1 MTGLS
6 SSGEA
11 AVLTP
16 LTTTAYVSL
25 HTADPGNTGASE
37 ISTTG
42 TGYARQGPIAFASA
56 GNNPTVASNSAIL
69 TYPAATAAW
78 GTIGWF
84 GIWTAAGGGTFQ
96 GSGALTTPKAV
107 NSGDTARFAA
117 NALTITAQ

>member
-6 SSGEA
+6 PAGEA

-25 HTADPGNTGASE
+25 HTADPG
-37 ISTTG
+37 TTG
-42 TGYARQGPIAFASA
+42 TSEVSGGAYARQGPIAFTNS
-56 GNNPTVASNSAIL
+56 GNEPTVASNSAIL

-84 GIWTAAGGGTFQ
+84 GIWTAATAGTFQ
-96 GSGALTTPKAV
+96 GSGAVTTPKAV

-117 NALTITAQ
+117 GALTITAQ

>member
-37 ISTTG
+37 VSG
-42 TGYARQGPIAFASA
+42 GAYARQGPIAFTNA
-56 GNNPTVASNSAIL
+56 GSEPTVASNSAIL

-78 GTIGWF
+78 GTVGFF
-84 GIWTAAGGGTFQ
+84 GVWTAASGGTFQ
-96 GSGALTTPKAV
+96 GSGALTASKAI
-107 NSGDTARFAA
+107 NSGDTARFLAG
-117 NALTITAQ
+117 ALTITAQ

>member
-6 SSGEA
+6 SGGEA

-37 ISTTG
+37 ISG
-42 TGYARQGPIAFASA
+42 GGYVRQGPIAFTSA

-69 TYPAATAAW
+69 TYPAATASW
-78 GTIGWF
+78 GTISFF
-84 GIWTAAGGGTFQ
+84 GIWTAASGGTFQ
-96 GSGALTTPKAV
+96 GSGAVTTPKAV

>member
-6 SSGEA
+6 SAGEA

-25 HTADPGNTGASE
+25 HTADPGNTGTSE
-37 ISTTG
+37 VSG
-42 TGYARQGPIAFASA
+42 SAYARFGPVAFANA
-56 GNNPTVASNSAIL
+56 GNNPTVASNSAIV
-69 TYPAATAAW
+69 TFPAATGSW
-78 GTIGWF
+78 GTVLYF
-84 GIWTAAGGGTFQ
+84 GIWTAATGGNFL

-107 NSGDTARFAA
+107 GNGDTARFIA

>member
-37 ISTTG
+37 VSG
-42 TGYARQGPIAFASA
+42 GAYARQGPIAFTNA
-56 GNNPTVASNSAIL
+56 GSQPTVASNSAIL

-84 GIWTAAGGGTFQ
+84 GVWTALSGGTFQ
-96 GSGALTTPKAV
+96 GSGALTASKAI
-107 NSGDTARFAA
+107 NSGDTARFLAG
-117 NALTITAQ
+117 ALTITAQ